1 MVPFSF
7 SSVGAVSAYDSEIYV
22 DGKSSF
28 GSNSAVEEGG
38 EKGHTKGWTI
48 FSYVG
53 MYPMR
58 LKPVGPTVEENPWIK
73 RTLTEGLGLG
83 CEK

>member
-1 MVPFSF
+1 MAPF

-38 EKGHTKGWTI
+38 EKGHTNGWT
-48 FSYVG
+48 Y
-53 MYPMR
+53 
-58 LKPVGPTVEENPWIK
+58 LA
-73 RTLTEGLGLG
+73 TLV
-83 CEK
+83 C